1 MTLKYLPMFST
12 QENAEGTDKP
22 RHIHVLEATADPADS
37 IYGIALIAAVGAA
50 LTMAIIGFAFGWY
63 T

>member
-1 MTLKYLPMFST
+1 MFST